1 MNADLEWLIKLQ
13 KVDTKIFT
21 LTGEERKS
29 ETNIK
34 KLKIAVEE
42 LLFKK
47 LKIANELNEKIDYII
62 ELKDDIEDHKRILE
76 QKKLDLTNDR
86 KTKKE
91 HIRREI
97 KKLEKAVVVFS
108 EKVLENEQ
116 LEKKTKKRKDDSQ
129 KEIDIVQQNILDE
142 ENEIKQIVKKSKRT
156 FNKLMKEREIVD
168 SNIRRPF
175 LNHYNRIRKIRN
187 GIAITYVDDTGLCNG
202 CKIHVP
208 YQLRQKIKLLDDY
221 NICEG
226 CGRIL
231 VTEEVLD

>member
-1 MNADLEWLIKLQ
+1 MQL
-13 KVDTKIFT
+13 
-21 LTGEERKS
+21 
-29 ETNIK
+29 
-34 KLKIAVEE
+34 
-42 LLFKK
+42 
-47 LKIANELNEKIDYII
+47 
-62 ELKDDIEDHKRILE
+62 
-76 QKKLDLTNDR
+76 
-86 KTKKE
+86 
-91 HIRREI
+91 

-108 EKVLENEQ
+108 EKVIENEQ